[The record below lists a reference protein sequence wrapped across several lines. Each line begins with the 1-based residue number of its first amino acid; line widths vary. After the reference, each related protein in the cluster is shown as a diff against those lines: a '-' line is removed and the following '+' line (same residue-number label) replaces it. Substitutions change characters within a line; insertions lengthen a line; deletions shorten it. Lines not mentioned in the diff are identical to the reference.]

1 MTNASSSRLLPPPA
15 ALAATHPLSASAR
28 SRIESFREQVRARVM
43 TGRGPLLAIVG
54 PCSIHDPKSA
64 LEYAERLR
72 RLQREL
78 GDEVL
83 LIMRAY
89 FEKPRTTVGW
99 KGFLYDPD
107 LDGSDDLVRGLS
119 EARRLLVCLAEL
131 GVPAAT
137 ELLEPLIAPY
147 LTDTL
152 TWAAVGARTVESQPH
167 RQLVS
172 SLPVP
177 VGFKNG
183 TDGTIDAAV
192 AAVVAARAPHG
203 FVGIDPEGRL
213 ALVHTS
219 GNPTAHVVLR
229 GGRLGPNYDAASV
242 TRASEALRQ
251 VGAPPAVIVD
261 CSHGNSNKD
270 HTRQPAVAR
279 TVIDHVRDGISG
291 VAGLMMESHLV
302 AGRQDIGRG
311 RLVYGQ
317 SVTDACIDFETTASV
332 LRELAQVRRFGSG
345 TTFRLRHDPVQRAPR
360 ATGGRRGAR
369 CRCDEA
375 LIER

>member
-1 MTNASSSRLLPPPA
+1 MTNAPPSRLLPSPA
-15 ALAATHPLSASAR
+15 ALAATHPLSTSAR

-43 TGRGPLLAIVG
+43 TGRGPALAIVG

-64 LEYAERLR
+64 LEYAERLA

-89 FEKPRTTVGW
+89 FEKPRTSVGW

-107 LDGSDDLVRGLS
+107 LDGSDDLARGLT
-119 EARRLLVCLAEL
+119 EARRLLVTLAEL
-131 GVPAAT
+131 GVPTAT

-147 LTDTL
+147 LADTL

-172 SLPVP
+172 SLSLP

-192 AAVVAARAPHG
+192 AAVLAARAPHG
-203 FVGIDPEGRL
+203 FVGVDPEGRL
-213 ALVHTS
+213 AILRTV
-219 GNPTAHVVLR
+219 GNPMAHVVLR
-229 GGRLGPNYDAASV
+229 GGRLGPNYDAGSV
-242 TRASEALRQ
+242 SRTSEALRRA
-251 VGAPPAVIVD
+251 GAPPAVIVD
-261 CSHGNSNKD
+261 CSHGNSDKD

-279 TVIDHVRDGISG
+279 TVIEHVRDGIPG
-291 VAGLMMESHLV
+291 AAGLMLESHLV
-302 AGRQDIGRG
+302 AGRQEIGSG

-317 SVTDACIDFETTASV
+317 SVTDACIDFETTAAV
-332 LRELAQVRRFGSG
+332 LRELAHALRRSSG
-345 TTFRLRHDPVQRAPR
+345 TT
-360 ATGGRRGAR
+360 R
-369 CRCDEA
+369 CSEPHTEQDEA
-375 LIER
+375 EALVAGGAKR